1 MAAETFPPWMTFEP
15 IYATLNQITPTRTM
29 IKKAFSYSIALAT
42 AAAMGCYIYAGAV
55 AGITLLN
62 SNTPSHTQ
70 N

>member
-1 MAAETFPPWMTFEP
+1 
-15 IYATLNQITPTRTM
+15 M

-55 AGITLLN
+55 AGFTLLN
-62 SNTPSHTQ
+62 SNTPAHTQ

>member
-1 MAAETFPPWMTFEP
+1 
-15 IYATLNQITPTRTM
+15 M
-29 IKKAFSYSIALAT
+29 IKKVFSYTLAAAT

-62 SNTPSHTQ
+62 SNTPAHTQ